1 MKAHGRATEQL
12 HRRFTTPLN
21 EHRHPSRVG
30 SVADLL
36 DGRLFPCF
44 AHHHLLED
52 GEGVLVRQLPGQGIV
67 SDAAA
72 DAGVTARVL
81 RRLSA
86 GVDHPTGLAFPEG
99 EYLKGLLIRVA

>member
-1 MKAHGRATEQL
+1 M
-12 HRRFTTPLN
+12 F
-21 EHRHPSRVG
+21 
-30 SVADLL
+30 
-36 DGRLFPCF
+36 
-44 AHHHLLED
+44 
-52 GEGVLVRQLPGQGIV
+52 QGIV

-86 GVDHPTGLAFPEG
+86 GVDHPIGLAFPEG